1 MSEIADW
8 ESDYSESA
16 SWNAR
21 KSCMDSKCLPGSSTT
36 VPFGAMIAWLTIV
49 RPINLNEGA
58 ESALKRALQNQQ
70 EFDGAVVHIISRF
83 VAAVPEPAP
92 AAMQYGDQ
100 HLGRLKSYRIRA
112 LKSNFAEALDRIGTF
127 FRFAKAIL
135 RSIQRGRTIHI
146 CQLLETTDGVPMDH
160 WLAYKQTIGSIDLI
174 IETIH

>member
-21 KSCMDSKCLPGSSTT
+21 KKASDGRPSTEPAIVKKT
-36 VPFGAMIAWLTIV
+36 LDRLQPSLTLLKGHFTTLARSLDPV
-49 RPINLNEGA
+49 NLNEGA

-70 EFDGAVVHIISRF
+70 EFDGAVVHINSRF
-83 VAAVPEPAP
+83 VAAVPELAP

-100 HLGRLKSYRIRA
+100 HLGRLKLYRIRA
-112 LKSNFAEALDRIGTF
+112 LKTNFAEALDRIGTF

-135 RSIQRGRTIHI
+135 
-146 CQLLETTDGVPMDH
+146 
-160 WLAYKQTIGSIDLI
+160 
-174 IETIH
+174 